1 MKTAFALF
9 AAIALAGVAN
19 GETLNLNCDWQFRRD
34 CDETWQRVSVPHC
47 VNAHD
52 TFDGHAGAWGEKD
65 QWRGTMFY
73 RKRFALASLPAK
85 AFLEI
90 ESIRQTAR
98 VRVNGRDCGFYDAGI
113 AACGF
118 DLTDAIKE
126 GENEIEIETDSRTA
140 SEGGADYQWNEA
152 SFNPVQGGLTG
163 NVKLHVKP
171 NKTYLTLPL
180 YSTLGTVGT

>member
-9 AAIALAGVAN
+9 AAIALAGVAI

-73 RKRFALASLPAK
+73 RKKIVLRDSCLVVREGDANEPRTTNHEPRK
-85 AFLEI
+85 YFLEI

-98 VRVNGRDCGFYDAGI
+98 VRVNGKDCGFYDAGI
-113 AACGF
+113 AACTG
-118 DLTDAIKE
+118 L
-126 GENEIEIETDSRTA
+126 NEIGRA
-140 SEGGADYQWNEA
+140 
-152 SFNPVQGGLTG
+152 
-163 NVKLHVKP
+163 HV
-171 NKTYLTLPL
+171 
-180 YSTLGTVGT
+180 

>member
-1 MKTAFALF
+1 MKTKFVFVCLASLV
-9 AAIALAGVAN
+9 AAVQ

-47 VNAHD
+47 VNVHD

-90 ESIRQTAR
+90 EAIRQTAR
-98 VRVNGRDCGFYDAGI
+98 VRVNGKDCGFYDAGI

-126 GENEIEIETDSRTA
+126 GENEIVVWDFGGTDW
-140 SEGGADYQWNEA
+140 EKVGA
-152 SFNPVQGGLTG
+152 PHGLDHAILDE
-163 NVKLHVKP
+163 LHP
-171 NKTYLTLPL
+171 ELDF
-180 YSTLGTVGT
+180 TVGAKVDAETEGQKAGAME